1 MQFQILT
8 REPTSKMTRWT
19 MIKWVFR
26 GIAFLL
32 VALLTSAIITL
43 WSQPNPPHNESA
55 TPKTLQIQSPAEPV
69 SQQPKMRNS
78 F

>member
-8 REPTSKMTRWT
+8 REPMDKMTRWT

-32 VALLTSAIITL
+32 VALLASAIITL
-43 WSQPNPPHNESA
+43 WSQPKPPNNESA
-55 TPKTLQIQSPAEPV
+55 TPKTLHIQSSAEPV
-69 SQQPKMRNS
+69 SQQPKKRNA